1 MSHVNGWYIL
11 VCEPA
16 SKQNKNVHQCC
27 LVVRPRFT
35 YVWSRLQA
43 VNLNHIMP
51 FAFDDKQNIICY
63 MVIKLKYMCLIAYI
77 MKANV
82 NYDKFWRPAKL
93 HLLFAAQNYFI
104 AFLWKQPKL
113 HIYDIWFNVNS
124 CKVHMNRLMSRCFG
138 NIHFVYFY
146 LFNLDISCDIKQNQ
160 TQWRSKR

>member
-1 MSHVNGWYIL
+1 MILRRIIRENVIFYRYQLICWYSFLNLLSHVSGWYIL

-82 NYDKFWRPAKL
+82 NYDKFWRPAEL
-93 HLLFAAQNYFI
+93 NLLLLLKTI
-104 AFLWKQPKL
+104 L
-113 HIYDIWFNVNS
+113 
-124 CKVHMNRLMSRCFG
+124 
-138 NIHFVYFY
+138 
-146 LFNLDISCDIKQNQ
+146 
-160 TQWRSKR
+160 